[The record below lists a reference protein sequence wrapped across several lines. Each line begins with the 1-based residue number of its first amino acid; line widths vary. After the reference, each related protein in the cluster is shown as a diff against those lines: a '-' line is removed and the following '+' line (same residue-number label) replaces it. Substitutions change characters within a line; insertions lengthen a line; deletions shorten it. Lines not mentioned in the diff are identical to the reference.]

1 MACANILFPSIFNV
15 PISQKNTYNEVLAR
29 CQFCLLTEI
38 TNKNQEE
45 ILGSSGSLFE
55 KNPKYLVSKSKI
67 TGIPAE
73 TVDINSV
80 EHHSLA
86 THL

>member
-1 MACANILFPSIFNV
+1 MKI
-15 PISQKNTYNEVLAR
+15 LAR

-38 TNKNQEE
+38 SNTNQEK
-45 ILGSSGSLFE
+45 IPRSSGNLFE
-55 KNPKYLVSKSKI
+55 KNPRDLVSKSKI

-73 TVDINSV
+73 TVDIDSV

-86 THL
+86 THLYLIIIAE